1 MSGVYARKRKLSE
14 LQFYI
19 TGQELQVMV
28 TKYALNPKHIPKKY
42 RYTISKSLI
51 DTVDLIMKNIIKA
64 HSIKIKTDN
73 DKKKKLK
80 YQNLAYSTCWILHNE
95 IDRAIKV
102 IKINKFKGIP
112 NIISLLDKEMKLI
125 KNWSKCTMS

>member
-42 RYTISKSLI
+42 
-51 DTVDLIMKNIIKA
+51 II
-64 HSIKIKTDN
+64 
-73 DKKKKLK
+73 L
-80 YQNLAYSTCWILHNE
+80 
-95 IDRAIKV
+95 V
-102 IKINKFKGIP
+102 
-112 NIISLLDKEMKLI
+112 
-125 KNWSKCTMS
+125 